1 MSRIFLHYISY
12 CDIVI
17 ASGVDKMNRLKE
29 ARRAK
34 HMTQAEVARH
44 MGISQN
50 GYSNWETGARTIDAA
65 SLSELASLFGVS
77 ADYLLGL
84 DAPAAAAPLG
94 FDDFTYA
101 MYDAARELTQENK
114 ERLLEMA
121 RFFQQQQEKRD

>member
-1 MSRIFLHYISY
+1 
-12 CDIVI
+12 
-17 ASGVDKMNRLKE
+17 MNRLKE

-34 HMTQAEVARH
+34 RMTQAEVARH

-50 GYSNWETGARTIDAA
+50 GYSNWETGARAIDAA
-65 SLSELASLFGVS
+65 SLSALAALFGAS

-84 DAPAAAAPLG
+84 DAPSAPTASAPLG

-101 MYDAARELTQENK
+101 MYDATRELTPENK
-114 ERLLEMA
+114 ETLLEMA